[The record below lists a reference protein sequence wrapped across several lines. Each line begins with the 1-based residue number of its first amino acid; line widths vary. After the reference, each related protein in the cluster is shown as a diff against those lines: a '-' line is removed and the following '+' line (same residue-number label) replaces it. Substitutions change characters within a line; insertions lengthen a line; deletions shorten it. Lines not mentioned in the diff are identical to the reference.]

1 MKRIILNTIAQVI
14 ILFLATSGSV
24 YALDPNLIVVNEDLL
39 PEIVDNTQRIAYEVD
54 QKTAALSFALAAET
68 NDETGTTTK
77 LAVIVDPG
85 NTAVNT
91 VSMCISYPT
100 DNLKFIGVQNNDS
113 AFAISFT
120 EIDDP
125 IDGVLV
131 IHYFQP
137 YPGVILE
144 SNVTNLNFEIIG
156 SGTSTVSFLEETMV
170 LANNGYGTD
179 VLGETH
185 SFNLCK

>member
-1 MKRIILNTIAQVI
+1 MKRILNTVAQVI

-24 YALDPNLIVVNEDLL
+24 YALDPDLLIVNEDLL
-39 PEIVDNTQRIAYEVD
+39 PETADNTRRIAYEVD
-54 QKTAALSFALAAET
+54 QKTAILSFAPATET
-68 NDETGTTTK
+68 NDKTGTTTR

-85 NTAVNT
+85 NTAINT
-91 VSMCISYPT
+91 VSMRISYPT
-100 DNLKFIGVQNNDS
+100 DNLKFIGTQNNDS

-120 EIDDP
+120 EIDDRV
-125 IDGVLV
+125 DGVLV

-144 SNVTNLNFEIIG
+144 SNVTNLNFEIVG
-156 SGTSTVSFLEETMV
+156 SGTSTVSFLEGTMV

-179 VLGETH
+179 VLSETH
-185 SFNLCK
+185 SFNLYR